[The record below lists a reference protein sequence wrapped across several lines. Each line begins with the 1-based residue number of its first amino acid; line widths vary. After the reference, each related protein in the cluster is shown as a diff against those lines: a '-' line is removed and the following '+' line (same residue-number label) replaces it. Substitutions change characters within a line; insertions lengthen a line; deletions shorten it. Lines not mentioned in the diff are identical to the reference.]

1 MVGVLVLVL
10 VELRYGTGP
19 VGGFVPSSNGLAT
32 PSSPIDDQRLASR
45 IAHSERLSD
54 ELKICSFQASIR
66 PTAACRRVM
75 ISHQLHMRRDSA
87 CLQQHTDVARI
98 AGQHDVRWS
107 GQQRHVRVDDIGR
120 ASLRE
125 QLAYPLAVIAAQ
137 CFDSHT
143 CQYSCE
149 IGLLAAI
156 TPDLTDNRGTRTQR
170 RPLLLEHAQLST
182 CPPVTPVDGDQ
193 RSGIEYRLH
202 ATSGRRARPSR
213 DAAAS
218 SSASVK
224 EPSSDSQ
231 ASKAS
236 PSSSFLSL
244 SAAASLSQAD
254 TLIPCRSAAL
264 RTPSPRSGG
273 IVTEN
278 LSTCAMHTII
288 SHTLILN
295 SVSTAAHPAVVHL
308 IQQPAR
314 LVSLADCLAA
324 AAAIAV
330 RQPLATADPVLAN
343 VVRAEGEDIHPL
355 PDSTGRRP

>member
-1 MVGVLVLVL
+1 M
-10 VELRYGTGP
+10 T
-19 VGGFVPSSNGLAT
+19 
-32 PSSPIDDQRLASR
+32 
-45 IAHSERLSD
+45 
-54 ELKICSFQASIR
+54 
-66 PTAACRRVM
+66 
-75 ISHQLHMRRDSA
+75 SHQLHMRRYSA
-87 CLQQHTDVARI
+87 CLQQRTDVARI

-107 GQQRHVRVDDIGR
+107 DQQRYVRVNDIGR
-120 ASLRE
+120 ASPRE
-125 QLAYPLAVIAAQ
+125 QLAYPLAVIPAQ
-137 CFDSHT
+137 CFGSHAR
-143 CQYSCE
+143 QYSCE

-170 RPLLLEHAQLST
+170 RPPLLEHAQLST
-182 CPPVTPVDGDQ
+182 HLPVTPVDGDQ

-202 ATSGRRARPSR
+202 ATSGRGARPSR

-231 ASKAS
+231 ASKAA

-295 SVSTAAHPAVVHL
+295 SASPAAHPAVVHL
-308 IQQPAR
+308 IQQSAR
-314 LVSLADCLAA
+314 LVTGAPRLSRPVIADMYVRGDSPLGHDPFVHGRPGSALAL
-324 AAAIAV
+324 
-330 RQPLATADPVLAN
+330 TVL
-343 VVRAEGEDIHPL
+343 GL
-355 PDSTGRRP
+355 G

>member
-1 MVGVLVLVL
+1 MSGW
-10 VELRYGTGP
+10 
-19 VGGFVPSSNGLAT
+19 
-32 PSSPIDDQRLASR
+32 
-45 IAHSERLSD
+45 SD
-54 ELKICSFQASIR
+54 
-66 PTAACRRVM
+66 
-75 ISHQLHMRRDSA
+75 
-87 CLQQHTDVARI
+87 
-98 AGQHDVRWS
+98 
-107 GQQRHVRVDDIGR
+107 QQRYVRVDDIGR
-120 ASLRE
+120 ASPRE
-125 QLAYPLAVIAAQ
+125 QLAYPLTVIPAQ
-137 CFDSHT
+137 CFGSHT
-143 CQYSCE
+143 RQYSCE

-182 CPPVTPVDGDQ
+182 HLPVTPVDGDQ

-202 ATSGRRARPSR
+202 ATSGRGARPSR

-231 ASKAS
+231 ASKAA

-295 SVSTAAHPAVVHL
+295 SANTAAHPAVVHL
-308 IQQPAR
+308 IQQSAR
-314 LVSLADCLAA
+314 RYRCPEA
-324 AAAIAV
+324 
-330 RQPLATADPVLAN
+330 QPTSDRRHAPKRRPPL
-343 VVRAEGEDIHPL
+343 GHDICAGHR
-355 PDSTGRRP
+355 GRRSARTARDAARMRAAHCASPSDQRGEPLGGLPLGAGEHVGVDRPRDHA